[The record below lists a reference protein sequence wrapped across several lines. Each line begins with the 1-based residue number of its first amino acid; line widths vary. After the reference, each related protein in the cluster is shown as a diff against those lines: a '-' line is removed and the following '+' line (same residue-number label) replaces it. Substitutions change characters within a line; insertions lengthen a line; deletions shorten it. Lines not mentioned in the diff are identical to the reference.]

1 MTRPHELI
9 IGAGDGGISTLQLQ
23 QLNRDFV
30 VQRGISGAVTDAE
43 HGSDGVLSPASPA
56 GPQPEQHIEPAAVDN
71 ENAGTGT
78 VGHAA
83 EGHQPRRPPRAEAAD
98 TLLFFRMVPQV
109 DQSAAALRQNQGFL
123 LALIP
128 GDQLRPEDQFP
139 HSGFAA
145 LIEFVKRQG
154 ESPVGGNPIG
164 QSNSQLPG
172 DELPFRD
179 FPAVPGSDCGA
190 AHLSILIEPADFSG
204 KDHRHSPK

>member
-1 MTRPHELI
+1 
-9 IGAGDGGISTLQLQ
+9 
-23 QLNRDFV
+23 
-30 VQRGISGAVTDAE
+30 
-43 HGSDGVLSPASPA
+43 
-56 GPQPEQHIEPAAVDN
+56 
-71 ENAGTGT
+71 
-78 VGHAA
+78 
-83 EGHQPRRPPRAEAAD
+83 
-98 TLLFFRMVPQV
+98 MVPQV

-154 ESPVGGNPIG
+154 EGSVGRNPIG
-164 QSNSQLPG
+164 QLNSQLPAA
-172 DELPFRD
+172 ELSLFD
-179 FPAVPGSDCGA
+179 FPAVSGIDCGA